1 VSFNYDGANRVTQVS
16 GSVNTQQKT
25 YASDFNYAPQG
36 APNWYLYGNNVCRAF
51 YYNSRLQPWAM
62 IDSAVHGAVP
72 SGDCTYPGDER
83 LVQTF
88 NWGTTSH
95 GGPDFP
101 TFLTFKTSYW
111 YL

>member
-1 VSFNYDGANRVTQVS
+1 
-16 GSVNTQQKT
+16 
-25 YASDFNYAPQG
+25 
-36 APNWYLYGNNVCRAF
+36 
-51 YYNSRLQPWAM
+51 M

-88 NWGTTSH
+88 NWGTTNNNGNLNSGTTSH